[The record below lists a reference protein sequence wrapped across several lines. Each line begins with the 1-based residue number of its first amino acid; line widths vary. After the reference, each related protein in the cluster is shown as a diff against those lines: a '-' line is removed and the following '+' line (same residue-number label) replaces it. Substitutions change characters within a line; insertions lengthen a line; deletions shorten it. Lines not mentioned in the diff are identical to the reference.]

1 MSKHSEILAAAQ
13 RVMRIESEAIAAAM
27 DQLDQRFAEAVELIL
42 ACKGR
47 VIVSGLGKSGLVGRK
62 IAATLASLGSPSAFL
77 HPSDAL
83 HGDLG
88 MIRTQD
94 LMLLLSFSGETDELL
109 GLLHFLE
116 RQGNKSILIT
126 GALDSMLARRC
137 TLTLDGSVQQEAC
150 LYNLAPTASAAV
162 ALAIGDALAVVL
174 ASQKHFQPTDFAR
187 FHPGGLLGRRLLLTV
202 EDVMQSQPL
211 PCCSEATPLSE
222 VIHTM
227 TSGRLGAAFVL
238 RDQQLV
244 GIVTDGDLRRAFEA
258 RINLSQPV
266 SDVMSIDPLWIRPKS
281 SIQEAVALM
290 NQSKV
295 SILCVKEGSCLVGSV
310 HLHDC

>member
-1 MSKHSEILAAAQ
+1 MSKNSEILAAAQ

-187 FHPGGLLGRRLLLTV
+187 FHPGGSLGRRLLLTV